1 MKVATFNVNGVRARL
16 PVVISFLESEQADVL
31 CLQETKVVDEDFPRE
46 PFEALGYECAIS
58 GQKSYNGVAIL
69 SRLPM
74 KGVRVGFDEGE
85 PADET
90 RLIWGKVGPMII
102 VNTYVPQGRDI
113 ESEHYRY
120 KLEWLARLREFFERN
135 FTPRRRVLW
144 VGDINVAPEPRDV
157 HDPKGLRD
165 HPDFHI
171 DAREALARVV
181 EWGLVDLLRMHNDE
195 DGQFSYYDYRA
206 PNALARNVGWRVDH
220 LFATRSLANRCVSA
234 RIDLGPR
241 AMERPSDHTPVI
253 AEFDL

>member
-1 MKVATFNVNGVRARL
+1 MKVATFNVYGVRARL

-58 GQKSYNGVAIL
+58 GQKSYNGVALI

-74 KGVRVGFDEGE
+74 KGVRVGFDGGE

-135 FTPRRRVLW
+135 FTPRRRVL
-144 VGDINVAPEPRDV
+144 
-157 HDPKGLRD
+157 
-165 HPDFHI
+165 
-171 DAREALARVV
+171 
-181 EWGLVDLLRMHNDE
+181 
-195 DGQFSYYDYRA
+195 
-206 PNALARNVGWRVDH
+206 
-220 LFATRSLANRCVSA
+220 
-234 RIDLGPR
+234 
-241 AMERPSDHTPVI
+241 
-253 AEFDL
+253 